1 MAKKQTSLASLKA
14 IAGAILLPVGL
25 LLFLAN
31 LDEVVAPI
39 GNSFASPPA
48 GLLGGALELGLAA
61 LRATQSY
68 FFDPSKF
75 QSGLQQILVSFW
87 PLILVILGG
96 VLLQVVF
103 KGRYAGRALGESSE
117 RETAHE

>member
-1 MAKKQTSLASLKA
+1 MTRQQTWNRSIKA
-14 IAGAILLPVGL
+14 IAGATLLSVGL
-25 LLFLAN
+25 LLLLAN
-31 LDEVVAPI
+31 LDEVVAR
-39 GNSFASPPA
+39 SSSCLTSPA
-48 GLLGGALELGLAA
+48 GPVGTVLELSLAA
-61 LRATQSY
+61 LRATQVY

-75 QSGLQQILVSFW
+75 QSGVQQILVSFW

-103 KGRYAGRALGESSE
+103 KGRFAARALGESSE